1 MGAAS
6 TAAATGAASLRFWS
20 DRLDVAD
27 CDLARAAVFL
37 GIEGHLLTFVESAH
51 AGAFQGRCMD
61 EYVLAA
67 IVPLNEAEA
76 LLTVVELYGARVHG
90 DILSLA

>member
-27 CDLARAAVFL
+27 CDLARGIGQAAEPPRYAVRAPRSTDINPPAK
-37 GIEGHLLTFVESAH
+37 GTFD
-51 AGAFQGRCMD
+51 M
-61 EYVLAA
+61 AA
-67 IVPLNEAEA
+67 
-76 LLTVVELYGARVHG
+76 
-90 DILSLA
+90 

>member
-51 AGAFQGRCMD
+51 AGAFQA
-61 EYVLAA
+61 VAWT
-67 IVPLNEAEA
+67 N
-76 LLTVVELYGARVHG
+76 T
-90 DILSLA
+90 SLPPSSR